1 MGDLAGVRLL
11 STQGDNSIALLD
23 SLNIGRL
30 GESPVNLSMVLG
42 GALVS
47 KTVLETLGARRVWSA

>member
-11 STQGDNSIALLD
+11 STQGDNSIALLV
-23 SLNIGRL
+23 SLKMGRL
-30 GESPVNLSMVLG
+30 GESPVNLSMVPG

-47 KTVLETLGARRVWSA
+47 KTVLETLGARSVWSA